1 MPFADEMVGTSTV
14 EHLVASVASALPDA
28 PLTALRGA
36 RIAGLALRER
46 VGVLES
52 ALLADVTGDYP
63 GLARTVRTALD
74 GPVPLRGWAVWPVS
88 TAVAAAAVEDGTPAA
103 FDDALMLLARMTGVL
118 TSEFAI
124 RTLINHDPDRTLAAA
139 LTWTASPD
147 EHVRRLASEGTRPY
161 LPWAV
166 RVPVLSARG
175 EATVPVLDALY
186 RDPSE
191 YVRRSVANHLN
202 DLSRDHPELVVDT
215 AARWLADPAPDGST
229 PRLVRHALRT
239 LVKKGDPHALELLGY
254 ASPAALT
261 IDGPHLDR
269 TVVETGG
276 RVELRALLRNDGETA
291 VRLLVDY
298 VVHHRKADGS
308 QSPKTFK
315 LTTVT
320 LEPGQS
326 TEVRRAHSF
335 REITTRR
342 YRPGAHAVALQ
353 VNGVRTDAVPFELV
367 GWEAPADTAD
377 GPASSGARRFRS

>member
-1 MPFADEMVGTSTV
+1 MPFADEMIGTSTV
-14 EHLVASVASALPDA
+14 AHLVASVASALPGA
-28 PLTALRGA
+28 PLTVLRGASA

-46 VGVLES
+46 VDLLEG
-52 ALLADVTGDYP
+52 ALLTDVPGRYP
-63 GLARTVRTALD
+63 GLAEAVRAALD
-74 GPVPLRGWAVWPVS
+74 GPVPLHGWAVWPVS
-88 TAVAAAAVEDGTPAA
+88 TAVAAAAVEDGTPAT
-103 FDDALMLLARMTGVL
+103 FDDAVVLLERLTGVL

-124 RTLINHDPDRTLAAA
+124 RTLINHDPDRALAAA
-139 LTWTASPD
+139 LAWTASPD

-161 LPWAV
+161 LPWAI
-166 RVPVLSARG
+166 RVPALSARG
-175 EATVPVLDALY
+175 DATLPVLDALY

-202 DLSRDHPELVVDT
+202 DLSRDHPGLVVRT

-239 LVKKGDPHALELLGY
+239 LVKKGDPGALALLGY

-276 RVELRALLRNDGETA
+276 TVELRALLRNDGEAA

-298 VVHHRKADGS
+298 VVHHRKANGT
-308 QSPKTFK
+308 QTPKTFK

-342 YRPGAHAVALQ
+342 YHPGAHAVALQ
-353 VNGVRTDAVPFELV
+353 VNGVLTEAVAFEVVGREAVAAGEPRARTA
-367 GWEAPADTAD
+367 
-377 GPASSGARRFRS
+377 